1 MRSKKVGIFGKLI
14 IVVNTV
20 ASFLLLISF
29 VLPYLP
35 PSNFPTLSI
44 LSLGVSP
51 LLVLNIVLMVYWIF
65 KFNRMALLSFTVLL
79 IGFAIFDPIFEWS
92 SESNAEEYSNSLS
105 ILSYNVHLFNA
116 YEKEPSKGV
125 SESIPKLL
133 DRSKA
138 DIICVQEY
146 YRESHFDFSAYPYQ
160 YIHFKDSNNKL
171 GHAIFSKYPFA
182 NTGAFD
188 FVDSNN
194 NTLYADVVKG
204 KDTIRIYNLH
214 LQSMGI
220 IPRVEYLQ
228 EENTDKLRKRMSR
241 AFVMQEKQVEKILA
255 HKTNSPYPVILS
267 GDFNNTSF
275 SYVYKELHRGMTDAF
290 TERGLGIGTTYKFA
304 WYPMRIDYILTSSD
318 FKILSFDTFQ
328 ESFSDHYPIQAKIGW
343 TGVINSSQD

>member
-1 MRSKKVGIFGKLI
+1 MRSKKVGIFGKLL
-14 IVVNTV
+14 IVVNTI

-51 LLVLNIVLMVYWIF
+51 LLLLNIIFMVYWIF
-65 KFNRMALLSFTVLL
+65 RFNRMALLSFSVLL
-79 IGFAIFDPIFEWS
+79 IGLVIFDPIFEWS
-92 SESNAEEYSNSLS
+92 SEDNSEKYPNTLT

-133 DRSKA
+133 DTSKA
-138 DIICVQEY
+138 DIICIQEY

-171 GHAIFSKYPFA
+171 GHAIFSKFPFA
-182 NTGAFD
+182 DTGAFD

-241 AFVMQEKQVEKILA
+241 AFVMQERQVEKILA
-255 HKTNSPYPVILS
+255 HKTKSPYPVILS
-267 GDFNNTSF
+267 GDFNNTPF
-275 SYVYKELHRGMTDAF
+275 SYIYKELHRGMSDAF
-290 TERGLGIGTTYKFA
+290 IERGSGIGTTYKFA
-304 WYPMRIDYILTSSD
+304 WYPMRIDYILASSN
-318 FKILSFDTFQ
+318 FNIMSFDTFND
-328 ESFSDHYPIQAKIGW
+328 SFSDHYPVRATVSW
-343 TGVINSSQD
+343 P